1 MLPRVFPSGFQ
12 WGVATS
18 AYQIEG
24 AVCVDGRGPSIWDT
38 FSHTPGKIAGGH
50 TGDVACDHYHRLE
63 EDLDLL
69 VALGVDAYRFSVAWP
84 RIQPNGRSP
93 LNEKG
98 LDFYERLVDGLWARG
113 IRPHLTLYHWDL
125 PQALQDEGGW
135 GSRETI
141 QRFADYAEVVTR
153 RLGDRV
159 DSISTLNEPWVVAT
173 LGHERGIFAPGL
185 ADQRLAMQVSHHLLM
200 AHGLGVQAMRAVS
213 PRVPLGIVL
222 NLAPS
227 YPARASTEDQDKA
240 SLEDGLGVSWY
251 MDPLFREGY
260 PEDVLEH
267 LGANR
272 PEVKPEELALIREP
286 IDFLGVNYYTRN
298 FVSAGEPAAT
308 PPGELGFTDM
318 GWEIY
323 PQGLTDL
330 LLRLARDYR
339 LPPIYITENGAAF
352 ADRLEGGTVHD
363 PKRVRYLEQHI
374 AAMLAACHQGVDVRG
389 YFAWS
394 LLDNFEWA
402 SGYGKRFG
410 LVYVDFDTQQRIWKD
425 SARWYRDF
433 IAAQRAQQ
441 RVLAVPSA
449 ERVHGGRHVFGA
461 ALP

>member
-1 MLPRVFPSGFQ
+1 MLPRGFPSGFQ

-24 AVCVDGRGPSIWDT
+24 AVSEDGRGPSIWDT

-63 EDLDLL
+63 KDLDLL

-98 LDFYERLVDGLWARG
+98 LDFYDRLVDGLWARG

-135 GSRETI
+135 GNRDTI

-173 LGHERGIFAPGL
+173 LGHEKGIFAPGL
-185 ADQRLAMQVSHHLLM
+185 ADRRLAMQVSHHLLM
-200 AHGLGVQAMRAVS
+200 AHGLAVQAMRAVS

-227 YPARASTEDQDKA
+227 YPARGSTADQDKT
-240 SLEDGLGVSWY
+240 SLEDGLGVRWY
-251 MDPLFREGY
+251 MDPLFRGGY

-267 LGANR
+267 LGADR

-286 IDFLGVNYYTRN
+286 IDFLGINYYTRN
-298 FVSAGEPAAT
+298 FISAEEPAVT

-318 GWEIY
+318 GWEVY

-352 ADRLEGGTVHD
+352 ADRLEDGTVRD
-363 PKRVRYLEQHI
+363 PERVRYLEQHI
-374 AAMLAACHQGVDVRG
+374 AALLAVCHQGVDVRG

-410 LVYVDFDTQQRIWKD
+410 LVYVDFDTQQRVWKD

-441 RVLAVPSA
+441 QVLAVPSS
-449 ERVHGGRHVFGA
+449 EQVQGRRHVFGA